1 MGPNKG
7 GQQSHVHGTLTCI
20 KGPKTHQL
28 GRLSLL
34 EIHTKKN
41 ELRDWGRLGGYF
53 SLDPVLIVE
62 YSLPAEPDQ
71 L

>member
-41 ELRDWGRLGGYF
+41 ELQPASYI
-53 SLDPVLIVE
+53 SVE
-62 YSLPAEPDQ
+62 TEGQRTKLKPARGSVTRQ
-71 L
+71 